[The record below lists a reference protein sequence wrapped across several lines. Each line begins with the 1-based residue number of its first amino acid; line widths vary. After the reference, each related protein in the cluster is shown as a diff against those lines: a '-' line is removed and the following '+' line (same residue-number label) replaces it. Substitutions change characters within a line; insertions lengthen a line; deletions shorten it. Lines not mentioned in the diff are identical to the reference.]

1 MNVREPPAPL
11 YVTPREMIMRH
22 EQEEKAHG
30 RGQAHRSTP
39 QQDAAVATQASDPG
53 QATGHQGAAAA
64 VKTIEVTVRFTLGTK
79 REPYQFAE
87 QLAEYLHDTYGVF
100 VAASAREVKEE
111 EAE

>member
-1 MNVREPPAPL
+1 M
-11 YVTPREMIMRH
+11 
-22 EQEEKAHG
+22 
-30 RGQAHRSTP
+30 
-39 QQDAAVATQASDPG
+39 
-53 QATGHQGAAAA
+53 
-64 VKTIEVTVRFTLGTK
+64 KTIEVTVRFTLGTK